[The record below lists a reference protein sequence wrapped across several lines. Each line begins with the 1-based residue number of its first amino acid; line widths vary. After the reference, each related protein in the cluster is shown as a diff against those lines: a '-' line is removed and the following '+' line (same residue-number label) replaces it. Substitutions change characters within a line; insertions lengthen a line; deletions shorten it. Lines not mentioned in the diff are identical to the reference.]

1 MRCWSVP
8 STSGSTP
15 TSLKPIWRKP
25 RSATSSS
32 TARQSPTVRS
42 PEVIMKRKATPLHH
56 RSRGGRCKG
65 RPQFWIPLSRDSV
78 RPSTRRPRAADR
90 RTQRSPLQNSLPAR
104 LAGLV
109 HVEGRLPKRDL
120 AVAHLPDLDA
130 ATQHLGGGLRVFPVP
145 LPAFR
150 D

>member
-1 MRCWSVP
+1 MRRWSVP

-42 PEVIMKRKATPLHH
+42 PNVIMKMKSTPHH
-56 RSRGGRCKG
+56 RSRRGRCK
-65 RPQFWIPLSRDSV
+65 V
-78 RPSTRRPRAADR
+78 RPALQIPALSG
-90 RTQRSPLQNSLPAR
+90 SCVLNSGLLQNSLPAR

-109 HVEGRLPKRDL
+109 HVEGRLPKCDL
-120 AVAHLPDLDA
+120 ALAHFPDLDTA
-130 ATQHLGGGLRVFPVP
+130 PQHLGAGFRVFPVT
-145 LPAFR
+145 LPVIR
-150 D
+150 EHINHQRPQLL